1 MNALSEIVLI
11 HFSTLLSCTCHVD
24 ERWAQKMPLAL
35 FLPCNFVWSITCP
48 LPCPACLLPTDLPNG
63 LPRRTVPS
71 TNDSLYVESVRESR
85 EQFSAKMVGRKCIF
99 ICSCRVQGLCQTW
112 KSLRKTT
119 NFVSISLFL
128 LTLL

>member
-1 MNALSEIVLI
+1 MNALSEIVSL
-11 HFSTLLSCTCHVD
+11 HLSTLLSCTCHVD

-71 TNDSLYVESVRESR
+71 TNDSLYAESVWESL
-85 EQFSAKMVGRKCIF
+85 EQFSVEMAGTIRRTVALSVSACFAIKM
-99 ICSCRVQGLCQTW
+99 QGFGKAWNPHQL
-112 KSLRKTT
+112 
-119 NFVSISLFL
+119 
-128 LTLL
+128 